1 MLYIPKSLYDLHKYF
16 DATTHKHDI
25 KKNPLETAK
34 VATLV
39 KFFNVEKT

>member
-1 MLYIPKSLYDLHKYF
+1 MKVILRFWYVQHVGLIFK
-16 DATTHKHDI
+16 
-25 KKNPLETAK
+25 KKNPPEAVK